1 MLRAIGHFGNV
12 ELSGAFSPIKRERVL
27 RRLQS
32 AAQQRITVMVA
43 PAGYGKSVALRQ
55 FLETLPSP
63 YVHFEVTS
71 EHATLLGFA
80 RGLADAFAAHA
91 SDARTSLSTAYD
103 KNRSS
108 KTAGANLAAWMHAHI
123 KDFDGLVVID
133 DLQRIENDPRT
144 REFLVALID
153 LTKPRTRW
161 LLSSRAT
168 VALPIAS
175 WMAYSELDLL
185 IDEHDLA
192 FSDEEMRVAAKAYRV
207 GINDDELQS
216 LRSMA
221 EGWPTAIGFALRSS
235 TRSMDLGS
243 VTASTREMV
252 YAYLAEQVYGSLTQY
267 ERELLHVCAYLDE
280 IDIGILEKAG
290 FPKARS
296 IIDDLRSRVSFITPT
311 RPDVFHCHDLFR
323 EFLKRQVELKG
334 DERARAVALRT
345 AKALEAA
352 SDDVAALRLYIEARS
367 WSDVQRLLRARG
379 RELFERG
386 HADVIQEALAN
397 DAVQGLDSDPL
408 ILGLRARSSASA
420 GRLDKAENLYRRAI
434 ANESDP
440 DAQCVFAIQ
449 IALLHINQ
457 MRKDD
462 AGDLVQPYLDKP
474 ISVNKRAEIL
484 GLLAY
489 VRSDTGRIAEG
500 LAYIEEA
507 ESLLQSIDD
516 DKTTAKVLHRSGLAM
531 ARVGVPMDRAL
542 DVQTRAASLAV
553 EHGMFALASHAYGAV
568 CHMVGRY
575 KQDDVAS
582 QAWYAQQSAHAAR
595 KAGDQLGLQ
604 TALLQLINLE
614 TRKGNETRV
623 RALDSELTPLVT
635 SDVGRTQYLLPPRSL
650 VLAWSGKFAEARR
663 VLAVARNSNR
673 FYDFDKAHNAAL
685 MAILAA
691 AEGQDDEAVSA
702 IQESAGW
709 IEQIDDSDSLARR
722 EKQIAILLCAASAAL
737 LGKYPRAG
745 RLVRTANEKGDVVVE
760 ALRSAVLTIERVIT
774 EPERRAATT
783 EALDTLDSLG
793 YGGLAKL
800 LLVAIDKTLALQERN
815 DSGLTPAQIAILS
828 ALAQGESVKDIAAR
842 TGRSIH
848 TVRAH
853 IQNILGRLQCHA
865 AEDAVAIAR
874 RQGAIIR

>member
-1 MLRAIGHFGNV
+1 MLRAVGHSGKTD
-12 ELSGAFSPIKRERVL
+12 SGGAFSPIWRERVL
-27 RRLQS
+27 RRLQN

-55 FLETLPSP
+55 FLETSPLP
-63 YVHFEVTS
+63 YVHFEVAK

-80 RGLADAFAAHA
+80 RGLADAFAEHA
-91 SDARTSLSTAYD
+91 PDARASLSIAYD

-108 KTAGANLAAWMHAHI
+108 KTAGTNLAAWLHAHI

-133 DLQRIENDPRT
+133 DLQRIESDPRT
-144 REFLVALID
+144 REFLVALIE

-192 FSDEEMRVAAKAYRV
+192 FSDEEMRAAARAYRV
-207 GINDDELQS
+207 GMNDEELQS

-235 TRSMDLGS
+235 TRSLDAGS

-252 YAYLAEQVYGSLTQY
+252 YAYLAEQVYVSLTQY

-280 IDIGILEKAG
+280 IDIGVLETAG
-290 FPKARS
+290 FPKARA

-311 RPDVFHCHDLFR
+311 RRDAFHCHDLFR

-334 DERARAVALRT
+334 DDRVKSVALRA
-345 AKALEAA
+345 AKALE
-352 SDDVAALRLYIEARS
+352 SSTDYVAALRLYIEARA
-367 WSDVQRLLRARG
+367 WVDVQRMLRVQG
-379 RELFERG
+379 RDLFERG

-397 DAVQGLDSDPL
+397 EAVQGFENDPL
-408 ILGLRARSSASA
+408 ILGLRARSAASA

-440 DAQCVFAIQ
+440 ETQCVFAIQ
-449 IALLHINQ
+449 IALLYVNQ
-457 MRKDD
+457 MRKED
-462 AGDLVQPYLDKP
+462 AGDIVQPYLYTS
-474 ISVNKRAEIL
+474 ISVDKRAEIL

-489 VRSDTGRIAEG
+489 VRSDAGRIAEG

-507 ESLLQSIDD
+507 ESLLQFIDD
-516 DKTTAKVLHRSGLAM
+516 DKTTVKVLHRSGLAM
-531 ARVGVPMDRAL
+531 ARAGAPMDRAL

-568 CHMVGRY
+568 CHIVGRY

-582 QAWYAQQSAHAAR
+582 QAWYAQQAAHAAR

-604 TALLQLINLE
+604 TALLQLLNLE
-614 TRKGNETRV
+614 MRKGNESRV
-623 RALDSELTPLVT
+623 RALDQELTPLVT
-635 SDVGRTQYLLPPRSL
+635 SDVGRTQYLLPPRAL
-650 VLAWSGKFAEARR
+650 VLAWNGQFSEARR
-663 VLAVARNSNR
+663 VLTVARNSKR

-685 MAILAA
+685 MAIFAA
-691 AEGQDDEAVSA
+691 AEGQGDEAVSA
-702 IQESAGW
+702 LQESAEW
-709 IEQIDDSDSLARR
+709 VEKIDDSDRLAHR
-722 EKQIAILLCAASAAL
+722 EKQIAILLGAAAAAF
-737 LGKYPRAG
+737 LGKYSRAA
-745 RLVRTANEKGDVVVE
+745 RLVRSVDEKGDVVVE
-760 ALRSAVLTIERVIT
+760 ALRSAVLTIERAIT
-774 EPERRAATT
+774 EPERRAATI

-793 YGGLAKL
+793 YGGIAKM
-800 LLVAIDKTLALQERN
+800 LLVALDKTIVLRERN
-815 DSGLTPAQIAILS
+815 ASGLTPAQLAILE
-828 ALAQGESVKDIAAR
+828 ALAQGDSAKEIASR
-842 TGRSIH
+842 TGRSTH

-853 IQNILGRLQCHA
+853 IQNILTRLQCHA

-874 RQGAIIR
+874 RQGAIR